1 MKLGH
6 RAFSHVPAS
15 VLAVLA
21 CGVPA
26 HFVIAADA
34 DPTVEGYRT
43 RQQELLDS
51 QTAILARADAEKR
64 ELTTEERT
72 EITALCAE
80 FDRLGGEI
88 ELRERTAA
96 QAAALNAPRGRQLEP
111 DPIGNQGDPAPTPAS
126 TPPVTRNAAQRPVD
140 GVHRIP
146 AQPRVAN
153 GMFGFRNFGEFARA
167 VKSANPKFG
176 GETDKRLLQNAAAS
190 TYGNEGT
197 GQDGGFLVPPDMRS
211 EIMERVFGEDSLV
224 SRTDRQRTSSNTISF
239 PADMTTPWGT
249 SGIQA
254 YWTGEG
260 ATKTQSKPQFEQV
273 TVKANTLA
281 ALIPVTEE
289 LLEDAPAL
297 DGYLRRKAPE
307 IMDFKIS
314 DAILRGTGAGMPL
327 GILSSPAL
335 VTVSKEAGQ
344 AADTIVAANIAKM
357 YARMPARSRQ
367 SAVWVINPDAEAV
380 LPLMTLGQMP
390 VYLPPGGLSASP
402 YGLLMGRP
410 VIPHQVME
418 TLGDL
423 GDIGFFDLNQ
433 YLTLTKTG
441 GGRDSN
447 GMRADVSI
455 HLWFDQDLV
464 AYRFTIRL
472 GGQPWW
478 SAPISPRDGTNTIS
492 PFLIL
497 EAR

>member
-15 VLAVLA
+15 VLAILA

-26 HFVIAADA
+26 HFVIAADG

-51 QTAILARADAEKR
+51 QQTILARADAEGR
-64 ELTTEERT
+64 ELTVEERN
-72 EITALCAE
+72 EVGGLAAE
-80 FDRLGGEI
+80 FERLGGEI

-96 QAAALNAPRGRQLEP
+96 QAAALSAPRGRQADP
-111 DPIGNQGDPAPTPAS
+111 DPINPEPAPPAPS
-126 TPPVTRNAAQRPVD
+126 PRAANSQRPVD
-140 GVHRIP
+140 GVHRVP
-146 AQPRVAN
+146 AQPKAPN

-167 VKSANPKFG
+167 VKAANPKFG
-176 GETDKRLLQNAAAS
+176 GETDKRLLLNAAAS

-211 EIMERVFGEDSLV
+211 DIMQRVFSEDSLV
-224 SRTDRQRTSSNTISF
+224 GRTDRQRSSSNTITF

-249 SGIQA
+249 TGIQA

-260 ATKTQSKPQFEQV
+260 ATKTQSKPAFENV
-273 TVKANTLA
+273 TVKAHTLA

-297 DGYLRRKAPE
+297 DGYLRSKTPE

-314 DAILRGTGAGMPL
+314 DAIIRGTGVGQPL
-327 GILSSPAL
+327 GILNSPAL
-335 VTVSKEAGQ
+335 VTVSKEAGPQ
-344 AADTIVAANIAKM
+344 TADTIVAANIAKM
-357 YARMPARSRQ
+357 FGRMPVRNRAT
-367 SAVWVINPDAEAV
+367 AVWLMNPDVEAQ
-380 LPLMTLGQMP
+380 LPLMTLGQQP
-390 VYLPPGGLSASP
+390 IYLPPGGLSGSSF
-402 YGLLMGRP
+402 GTLLGRP
-410 VIPHQVME
+410 VIPHQAME
-418 TLGDL
+418 TIGDL
-423 GDIGFFDLNQ
+423 GDIGFFDFNA

-478 SAPISPRDGTNTIS
+478 SAAITPRDGNNSLS
-492 PFLIL
+492 PFIIL

>member
-26 HFVIAADA
+26 HFVIAADG
-34 DPTVEGYRT
+34 DPTVDAYRT

-64 ELTTEERT
+64 ELLTEERT
-72 EITALCAE
+72 EVTALCAE

-96 QAAALNAPRGRQLEP
+96 QAAALNAPRGRQAEP
-111 DPIGNQGDPAPTPAS
+111 DPINPEPAQPQATPRAA
-126 TPPVTRNAAQRPVD
+126 NAAQRPAD
-140 GVHRIP
+140 GVHRVP

-176 GETDKRLLQNAAAS
+176 GETDKRLLQNAAAT
-190 TYGNEGT
+190 TYGNEST
-197 GQDGGFLVPPDMRS
+197 GQDGGFLVPPDMRA

-224 SRTDRQRTSSNTISF
+224 SRTDRQRSSSNQITF
-239 PADMTTPWGT
+239 PTDMTTPWGT

-260 ATKTQSKPQFEQV
+260 ATKTQSKPAFENV
-273 TVKANTLA
+273 TVKAHTLA

-307 IMDFKIS
+307 IIDFKVS
-314 DAILRGTGAGMPL
+314 DAILRGSGSGMPL
-327 GILSSPAL
+327 GILNSPSL
-335 VTVSKEAGQ
+335 VTVGKESGQ
-344 AADTIVAANIAKM
+344 AADTIVAANVAKM

-390 VYLPPGGLSASP
+390 VYLPPGGLSVSP

-423 GDIGFFDLNQ
+423 GDIGFFDMNQ

-478 SAPISPRDGTNTIS
+478 SASITPRDGSNSIS